1 MAPSSHARPGPTEP
15 SLHPPH
21 SEFTM
26 NKLHPDPSSNPRFVP
41 WIVAMALFMQTL
53 DGTILNTAL
62 PSMARSLHESPLR
75 MQSVIISYL
84 LTVAILIPASGWL
97 SDRFGSRRVFIGAIV
112 LFALG
117 SLSCA
122 LSTTLNG
129 LVMSRIAQG
138 VGGAL
143 MMPVGRL
150 TVLRSFPRSELV
162 RVLGFVTI
170 PGLLGPLLGPTLGG
184 WLVQYA
190 SWHWI
195 FLINIPVGFIGCI
208 AASRFM
214 PDIRSPEKIPFDG
227 LGFVLFATAVALISM
242 AFEGMGELRLPQA
255 RILLLLAAGLASLT
269 AYYLH
274 ATRHATPLFSSRLFD
289 IHSFA
294 VGITGNLFA
303 RLGSGAMPFLTPL
316 LLQVALG
323 YSPMEAGM
331 SMIPLALA
339 SIAAKPVATRLINRL
354 GFRRVLTA
362 NTLLLGLMIAGFAL
376 ITADTPRIGL
386 YAYLALFGGINSLQF
401 TAMNAL
407 TLIDLDSETAASGN
421 SLLSVVMQLSIS
433 LGVASAAALLGAFVD
448 LRELPGQPEILAAF
462 HKTYLCVGL
471 MAAFAAGIFMQL
483 QRDERASPA
492 PGKIREDDEL

>member
-1 MAPSSHARPGPTEP
+1 MSDA
-15 SLHPPH
+15 L
-21 SEFTM
+21 
-26 NKLHPDPSSNPRFVP
+26 PDPRYTRFLP

-62 PSMARSLHESPLR
+62 PAMARSLNESPLN
-75 MQSVIISYL
+75 MQSAVIGYL
-84 LTVAILIPASGWL
+84 LTVAMLIPASGWL
-97 SDRFGSRRVFIGAIV
+97 ADRFGSRRVFIVAIV

-117 SLSCA
+117 SLACA
-122 LSTTLNG
+122 MSTTLNG
-129 LVMSRIAQG
+129 LVIARIAQG

-162 RVLGFVTI
+162 RVLSFVTI

-184 WLVQYA
+184 WLVEFA

-195 FLINIPVGFIGCI
+195 FLINLPVGLVGCI

-214 PDIRSPEKIPFDG
+214 PDIKSPEKTPFDG
-227 LGFVLFATAVALISM
+227 VGFLLFATAMALISI
-242 AFEGMGELRLPQA
+242 AFEGLGELHFSHA
-255 RILLLLAAGLASLT
+255 RVVLLIAGGLSCLAA
-269 AYYLH
+269 YWLH
-274 ATRHATPLFSSRLFD
+274 SNRHAAPLFSGKLFET
-289 IHSFA
+289 HSFA

-303 RLGSGAMPFLTPL
+303 RIGSGAMPFLTPL

-323 YSPMEAGM
+323 FSPMEAGM

-339 SIAAKPVATRLINRL
+339 SIGSKAIATPLIKRF
-354 GFRRVLTA
+354 GFRHVLIC
-362 NTLLLGLMIAGFAL
+362 NTLLLGTMIAGFSL
-376 ITADTPRIGL
+376 LDGNTPRLAL
-386 YAYLALFGGINSLQF
+386 YAYLATYGAINSLQF

-407 TLIDLDSETAASGN
+407 TLIDLDNKTAASGN

-433 LGVASAAALLGAFVD
+433 LGVASASALLGGFID
-448 LRELPGQPEILAAF
+448 LKQLPDQALILEAF

-471 MAAFAAGIFMQL
+471 MAMFAAAIFFQL
-483 QRDERASPA
+483 RRDERPEEA
-492 PGKIREDDEL
+492 PEPEKIREDDDL